1 MTIFM
6 GYWWKICKFTSKRG
20 LKGANYLKFHM
31 SGRYGI
37 YNFYFSSN
45 FDAVFFFFELIA
57 MRASNSKWTY
67 FLYLCLSPTKAEFQN
82 LNFLIF
88 YPIFMDFFW
97 QNDHLYGLL
106 IDNKKNFAISF
117 LKGSNSGPNFKI
129 THIWKAYKLVKQN

>member
-1 MTIFM
+1 
-6 GYWWKICKFTSKRG
+6 
-20 LKGANYLKFHM
+20 
-31 SGRYGI
+31 
-37 YNFYFSSN
+37 
-45 FDAVFFFFELIA
+45 
-57 MRASNSKWTY
+57 
-67 FLYLCLSPTKAEFQN
+67 